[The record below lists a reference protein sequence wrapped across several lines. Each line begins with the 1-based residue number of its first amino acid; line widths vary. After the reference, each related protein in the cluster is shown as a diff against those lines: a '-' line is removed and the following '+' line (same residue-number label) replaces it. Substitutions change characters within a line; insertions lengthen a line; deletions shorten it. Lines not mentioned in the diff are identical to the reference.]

1 MTHLKNN
8 LQDVHIHLE
17 KGSYTA
23 EWVEQFVREAVSKG
37 IQEIW
42 LLEHCYLFP
51 EFVPMYDDLRRC
63 SGFIDKWLRRKA
75 GRRNLTE
82 YLRLTEEIR
91 GRIYPVKI
99 RFGLEICYL
108 EGKENF
114 LFRQTESLGL
124 DFLVGSI
131 HFAGAFAFD
140 HVPELWQGQ
149 DVDSIYR
156 QYFRHAF
163 SLADSGLFD
172 GMAHPDSIGLFGHT
186 PSYPL
191 TGFYDILA
199 GKLAAR
205 HMYAEQ
211 YSGVY
216 RRCPDTAHFGMQ
228 PELLSAMKKHGV
240 PLLTA
245 SDAHC
250 PEDVGDGIRK
260 LAETL

>member
-1 MTHLKNN
+1 MAYIPKYYMDAH
-8 LQDVHIHLE
+8 VHME
-17 KGSYTA
+17 KGPYTA
-23 EWVEQFVREAVSKG
+23 EWAERFLSEAVQKN
-37 IQEIW
+37 IREIW

-51 EFVPMYDDLRRC
+51 EFVPMYDGLHSRDT
-63 SGFIDKWLRRKA
+63 FIDKWLDRKA

-82 YLRLTEEIR
+82 YLQMAEDIR
-91 GRIYPVKI
+91 RRTYPVKI

-108 EGKENF
+108 EGKETF
-114 LFRQTESLGL
+114 LRRQTAPLGL
-124 DFLVGSI
+124 DFLVGSV

-140 HVPELWQGQ
+140 HTSELWQGQ
-149 DVDSIYR
+149 DVDSVYR

-163 SLADSGLFD
+163 ALADSGLFD

-191 TGFYDILA
+191 TESYDTLA
-199 GKLAAR
+199 RKLASR

-211 YSGVY
+211 NSGVR
-216 RRCPDTAHFGMQ
+216 RRCPKTAHFGMH
-228 PELLSAMKKHGV
+228 PDLLAAMKKHGV
-240 PLLTA
+240 PLMTA

-250 PEDVGDGIRK
+250 PEDVGKGIIE